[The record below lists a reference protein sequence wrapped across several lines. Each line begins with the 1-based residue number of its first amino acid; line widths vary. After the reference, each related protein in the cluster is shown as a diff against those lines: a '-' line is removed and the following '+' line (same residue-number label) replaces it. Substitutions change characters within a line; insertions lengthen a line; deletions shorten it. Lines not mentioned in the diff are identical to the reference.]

1 VVPAAVRDLFVA
13 MAGVPDRQFLLRLSM
28 LEIYNEVRHNYGL
41 VTSQCCLNQWWTMT
55 QSRIVC

>member
-1 VVPAAVRDLFVA
+1 MRDLFVA